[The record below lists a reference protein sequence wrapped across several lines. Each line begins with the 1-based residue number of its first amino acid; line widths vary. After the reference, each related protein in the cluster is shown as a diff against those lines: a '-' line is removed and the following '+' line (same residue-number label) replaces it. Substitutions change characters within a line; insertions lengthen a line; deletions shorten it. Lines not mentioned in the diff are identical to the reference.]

1 MTPVTATLILVTI
14 AVVVGVF
21 LFVLG
26 TEFSSDDWKECE
38 FGSKTY
44 KNMFGFEKTECF
56 TSENTPMSS
65 KTPEITITHFE
76 WESYGTMIVFSDAIQ
91 GLIGEIN
98 KEQYNNGG
106 YEITFASG
114 NRYVMDNVGVKLE
127 VGDIITIN
135 ENSIA
140 RNPCEVKIIE
150 LSDGTVYVNDRE
162 REYYQGE
169 RFVLLSDDNIEQLLK
184 EFQWSIPLSNKYMN
198 EIAPYYPHS
207 TCTSYTVYEF
217 VSLDSKIALT
227 EVDKFK

>member
-1 MTPVTATLILVTI
+1 MTPVTATLIVVAIGLVGGASIYVI
-14 AVVVGVF
+14 AS
-21 LFVLG
+21 
-26 TEFSSDDWKECE
+26 EFSSVDSDKCE
-38 FGSKTY
+38 FGAKTY
-44 KNMFGFEKTECF
+44 KNMFGFEKTECY

-76 WESYGTMIVFSDAIQ
+76 WDSYGTMIVFSDAIQ

-114 NRYVMDNVGVKLE
+114 NRYVMDNVRVKLE

-135 ENSIA
+135 KNSIA

-150 LSDGTVYVNDRE
+150 LSNGTVYVNDRE
-162 REYYQGE
+162 SEYYQDE
-169 RFVLLSDDNIEQLLK
+169 RFVLLSDDDIEQLLNK
-184 EFQWSIPLSNKYMN
+184 FQWSIPLSNKYMN

-217 VSLDSKIALT
+217 VSLDSKIASM
-227 EVDKFK
+227 ESIK